1 MPDPQLPSERLTELE
16 IQAAHIQRLYD
27 HLNEVV
33 TSQATLIDRLT
44 RRLAKLEEQLQNL
57 KVKSEPP
64 IDPLDEKPPHY

>member
-1 MPDPQLPSERLTELE
+1 MPDSNSPSKRLTELE

-33 TSQATLIDRLT
+33 TEQAKLVDRQA

-57 KVKSEPP
+57 KVKSETP
-64 IDPLDEKPPHY
+64 IDPFDEKPPHY